1 MPGCV
6 NCPVPAFKSVT
17 GQPIVINSV
26 KGFHIYCTFGE
37 NLNLDSPRIPHYLF
51 LLGEYILFNDIG
63 YWSSD
68 PASNIILQQQN
79 IRSHF
84 LSTHSPLSWG
94 KVKSW
99 RTDSPG
105 VQKGATYETLTA
117 PFNDISAVENLFE
130 TNKGEIAAI
139 ILEPVVGNS
148 ASWCIWRE
156 IMEMVAPT
164 GPIYQAGFLNG
175 NPLAM
180 K

>member
-1 MPGCV
+1 M
-6 NCPVPAFKSVT
+6 K
-17 GQPIVINSV
+17 
-26 KGFHIYCTFGE
+26 
-37 NLNLDSPRIPHYLF
+37 R
-51 LLGEYILFNDIG
+51 
-63 YWSSD
+63 SD
-68 PASNIILQQQN
+68 P
-79 IRSHF
+79 F
-84 LSTHSPLSWG
+84 VKVVLSTHSPLSWG

-105 VQKGATYETLTA
+105 VPKGATYETLTA
-117 PFNDISAVENLFE
+117 PFNDISAVENLSE